1 MAYIDDLLGRGERIL
16 YIGRKHTFVLVSNV
30 LTELFLIGVLIA
42 AGLASQAAFRGRPP
56 IGGVPVGQLVLIV
69 CGIISL
75 IVLISAILDYM
86 RWDNEA
92 YVVTDQRVIQVRGI
106 FNKEVIDSSLDKIND
121 VELRQ
126 SWLGRIF
133 DFGDIEILTASE
145 VGINAMRKIA
155 HPLDFKRAMLDA
167 KHEHSRG
174 YGYLDP
180 QAVAAY
186 VQPDAAYDDLERTL
200 QKLAELRD
208 QGILSQAEF
217 EAKKRELL
225 NRI

>member
-16 YIGRKHTFVLVSNV
+16 YIGRKHTFVLVSNI

-56 IGGVPVGQLVLIV
+56 IGGLPVGQLVLIV

-92 YVVTDQRVIQVRGI
+92 YVITDQRVIQVRGI

-145 VGINAMRKIA
+145 VGVNAMRKIA